1 MDYNARRSHSRG
13 ASVQNSPGIRARAV
27 RGGAL
32 AAVALSLITPAL
44 VPRAAARPS
53 EPPPATDEQIAA
65 QLRDEALAGQDLAW
79 DWVSELTTRFG
90 PRPAGSDS
98 EHQAAEWAAA
108 RLKELGFANVH
119 IESFPITAWV
129 RGAESAQIVTPV
141 SQPLVVAALGE
152 SPPTPPGGLEG
163 EVVIFPT
170 FADLKEAPP
179 ASLTGKIAFVAARMV
194 RVQDGAGY
202 GAAVEARG
210 GGPAEAAKRGA
221 IAFVLR
227 SVGTD
232 SNRLPHTGTT
242 DYVDGRVPLPA
253 FALAAPDADQIE
265 RLAALGEKV
274 RIRLFSS
281 ASYVKDAHSQNVVAD
296 VPGRMHPEEF
306 VLLGAHLDSWD
317 QGTGAIDDGTGT
329 AIVTAAAQLILD
341 LPHRAPRRTVRVV
354 LFGSEE
360 VAQPVA
366 PFGACGGHAYAEG
379 HKAELPRHVLAGES
393 DFGTDRVYSLALP
406 EAVAKSEFATR
417 VLRVL
422 RPIGVLAAREPA
434 RHAGTDVGPAVE
446 AGVPAFA
453 LLQDG
458 SHYFDIHHTADDTL
472 DKVDR
477 EQLDQNVAAWAALVW
492 LAADGEVDFRA
503 KAPAHE

>member
-1 MDYNARRSHSRG
+1 MR
-13 ASVQNSPGIRARAV
+13 VT
-27 RGGAL
+27 
-32 AAVALSLITPAL
+32 LSLLMTLAL
-44 VPRAAARPS
+44 VPFADARRA
-53 EPPPATDEQIAA
+53 EPPPPTDEQIAV
-65 QLRDEALAGQDLAW
+65 QLRDEALGGEDLAW

-90 PRPAGSDS
+90 PRPAGSDN
-98 EHQAAEWAAA
+98 EHRAAEWAAA
-108 RLKELGFANVH
+108 RFKALGFANVH
-119 IESFPITAWV
+119 IETFPITAWV
-129 RGAESAQIVTPV
+129 RGVESAQIVAPV
-141 SQPLVVAALGE
+141 LQPLAVAALGE
-152 SPPTPPGGLEG
+152 SPATPPGGLEG

-170 FADLKEAPP
+170 LADLKEAPP
-179 ASLTGKIAFVAARMV
+179 GSLTGKIAFVAARMV
-194 RVQDGAGY
+194 RTQDGEGY
-202 GAAVEARG
+202 GAAVEARSD
-210 GGPAEAAKRGA
+210 GPAEAAKRGA

-232 SNRLPHTGTT
+232 TNRLAHTGTT
-242 DYVDGRVPLPA
+242 VYVDGRVPVPA
-253 FALAAPDADQIE
+253 FALASPDADQIE

-274 RIRLFSS
+274 HIRLYSS

-296 VPGRMHPEEF
+296 VPGRVHPDEV

-329 AIVTAAAQLILD
+329 AIVTAAAKLILD
-341 LPHRAPRRTVRVV
+341 LPNRAPRRTVRVV

-366 PFGACGGHAYAEG
+366 PGGAFGGHSYADG
-379 HKAELPRHVLAGES
+379 HKAELARHVLAGES
-393 DFGTDRVYSLALP
+393 DFGTDRVYALALP
-406 EAVAKSEFATR
+406 AAVAKSEFATR

-422 RPIGVLAAREPA
+422 EPIGVLAAREPA
-434 RHAGTDVGPAVE
+434 RHAGTDVGPTVE

-458 SHYFDIHHTADDTL
+458 SQYFDVHHTANDTL

-492 LAADGEVDFRA
+492 LAADSEVDFRP

>member
-1 MDYNARRSHSRG
+1 VRVTLSLLMTLLLVPFADARR
-13 ASVQNSPGIRARAV
+13 A
-27 RGGAL
+27 
-32 AAVALSLITPAL
+32 
-44 VPRAAARPS
+44 
-53 EPPPATDEQIAA
+53 EPPPPTDEQIAV

-90 PRPAGSDS
+90 PRPAGSDN
-98 EHQAAEWAAA
+98 EHRAAEWAAA
-108 RLKELGFANVH
+108 RFKALGFANVH
-119 IESFPITAWV
+119 IDTFPVTAWV
-129 RGAESAQIVTPV
+129 RGVESAQIVAPV
-141 SQPLVVAALGE
+141 LQPLAVAALGE
-152 SPPTPPGGLEG
+152 SPATPAGGLEG

-170 FADLKEAPP
+170 LADLKEAPP
-179 ASLTGKIAFVAARMV
+179 GSLTGKIALVDARTV
-194 RVQDGAGY
+194 RTQDGAGY
-202 GAAVEARG
+202 GAAVEARSD
-210 GGPAEAAKRGA
+210 GPAEAAKRGA

-232 SNRLPHTGTT
+232 SNRLAHTGTT
-242 DYVDGRVPLPA
+242 RYVDGHVAVPA
-253 FALAAPDADQIE
+253 FALSSPDADQLE
-265 RLAALGEKV
+265 RLAAFGEKV
-274 RIRLFSS
+274 RIRLYST
-281 ASYVKDAHSQNVVAD
+281 ASYVKDAHSQNVVAE
-296 VPGRMHPEEF
+296 VPGRVHPDEV

-329 AIVTAAAQLILD
+329 AIITAAAKLILD
-341 LPHRAPRRTVRVV
+341 LPNRAPRRTVRVV

-366 PFGACGGHAYAEG
+366 PGGAFGGHAYADG
-379 HKAELPRHVLAGES
+379 HKAELARHVLAGES

-406 EAVAKSEFATR
+406 AVVSKSAFATS

-422 RPIGVLAAREPA
+422 EPIGVLLAREPA
-434 RHAGTDVGPAVE
+434 RDAGTDVGPTVE

-458 SHYFDIHHTADDTL
+458 SQYFDIHHTANDTL

-477 EQLDQNVAAWAALVW
+477 EQLDQNVAAWAALIW
-492 LAADGEVDFRA
+492 LAADSEVDFRP

>member
-1 MDYNARRSHSRG
+1 
-13 ASVQNSPGIRARAV
+13 V
-27 RGGAL
+27 R
-32 AAVALSLITPAL
+32 VTLSLLMTLAL
-44 VPRAAARPS
+44 VPFADARRA
-53 EPPPATDEQIAA
+53 EPPPPTDEQIAV
-65 QLRDEALAGQDLAW
+65 QLRDEALGGEDLAW

-90 PRPAGSDS
+90 PRPAGSDN
-98 EHQAAEWAAA
+98 EHRAAEWAAA
-108 RLKELGFANVH
+108 RFKALGFANVH
-119 IESFPITAWV
+119 IETFPITAWV
-129 RGAESAQIVTPV
+129 RGVESAQIVAPV
-141 SQPLVVAALGE
+141 LQPLAVAALGE
-152 SPPTPPGGLEG
+152 SPATPPGGLEG

-170 FADLKEAPP
+170 LADLKEAPP
-179 ASLTGKIAFVAARMV
+179 GSLTGKIAFVAARMV
-194 RVQDGAGY
+194 RTQDGEGY
-202 GAAVEARG
+202 GAAVEARSD
-210 GGPAEAAKRGA
+210 GPAEAAKRGA

-232 SNRLPHTGTT
+232 TNRLAHTGTT
-242 DYVDGRVPLPA
+242 VYVDGRVPVPA
-253 FALAAPDADQIE
+253 FALASPDADQIE

-274 RIRLFSS
+274 HIRLYSS

-296 VPGRMHPEEF
+296 VPGRVHPDEV

-329 AIVTAAAQLILD
+329 AIVTAAAKLILD
-341 LPHRAPRRTVRVV
+341 LPNRAPRRTVRVV

-366 PFGACGGHAYAEG
+366 PGGAFGGHSYADG
-379 HKAELPRHVLAGES
+379 HKAELARHVLAGES
-393 DFGTDRVYSLALP
+393 DFGTDRVYALALP
-406 EAVAKSEFATR
+406 AAVAKSEFATR

-422 RPIGVLAAREPA
+422 EPIGVLAAREPA
-434 RHAGTDVGPAVE
+434 RHAGTDVGPTVE

-458 SHYFDIHHTADDTL
+458 SQYFDVHHTANDTL

-492 LAADGEVDFRA
+492 LAADSEVDFRP

>member
-1 MDYNARRSHSRG
+1 ML
-13 ASVQNSPGIRARAV
+13 NSPGIRTRAARGCALTAV
-27 RGGAL
+27 L
-32 AAVALSLITPAL
+32 LSFMTSATS
-44 VPRAAARPS
+44 PRAAARAA
-53 EPPPATDEQIAA
+53 EPPPPTDEQIAA
-65 QLRDEALAGQDLAW
+65 QLRDAALAGENLAW

-90 PRPAGSDS
+90 PRPAGSDN

-119 IESFPITAWV
+119 IESFPVTAWV
-129 RGAESAQIVTPV
+129 RGAESAQILAPLV
-141 SQPLVVAALGE
+141 QPLVVAALGE
-152 SPPTPPGGLEG
+152 SPPTPVGGLEG

-170 FADLKEAPP
+170 FADLKAAPP
-179 ASLTGKIAFVAARMV
+179 GSLTGKIAFVAARTV
-194 RVQDGAGY
+194 RTQNGAGY
-202 GAAVEARG
+202 GAAVAARG
-210 GGPAEAAKRGA
+210 DGPAEAAKRGA

-242 DYVDGRVPLPA
+242 RYVDGHVPVPA

-265 RLAALGEKV
+265 RLAAMGVKV
-274 RIRLFSS
+274 RIRLYSS
-281 ASYVKDAHSQNVVAD
+281 ASYIHDAHSQNVVAD
-296 VPGRMHPEEF
+296 IPGRVHPEEF

-329 AIVTAAAQLILD
+329 AIITAAAQLIREVPD
-341 LPHRAPRRTVRVV
+341 RAPRRTVRVV

-366 PFGACGGHAYAEG
+366 PFGAFGGHNYADG

-406 EAVAKSEFATR
+406 AAVMKGAFATTVFR
-417 VLRVL
+417 VLE
-422 RPIGVLAAREPA
+422 PIGVLAAHEPA
-434 RHAGTDVGPAVE
+434 LDAGTDVGPTVE

-458 SHYFDIHHTADDTL
+458 SQYFDIHHTANDTL

-477 EQLDQNVAAWAALVW
+477 GHLDQNVAAWAALIW
-492 LAADGEVDFRA
+492 LAADSEVNFRS
-503 KAPAHE
+503 KAPPGE

>member
-1 MDYNARRSHSRG
+1 MTWG
-13 ASVQNSPGIRARAV
+13 
-27 RGGAL
+27 
-32 AAVALSLITPAL
+32 L
-44 VPRAAARPS
+44 VPRASARPAGAAAS
-53 EPPPATDEQIAA
+53 DEQIAV
-65 QLRDEALAGQDLAW
+65 QLRDAALAGQDLAW
-79 DWVSELTTRFG
+79 EWVSELTTRFG
-90 PRPAGSDS
+90 PRPAGSDN
-98 EHQAAEWAAA
+98 ERQAAEWAAA

-119 IESFPITAWV
+119 VEAFPITAWV
-129 RGAESAQIVTPV
+129 RGAESGQIVAPV
-141 SQPLVVAALGE
+141 AQPLVVAALGE
-152 SPPTPPGGLEG
+152 SPPTPAGGLEG

-170 FADLKEAPP
+170 LADLKAAPP
-179 ASLTGKIAFVAARMV
+179 GSLAGKIAFVAARMV
-194 RVQDGAGY
+194 RTQDGAGY
-202 GAAVEARG
+202 GAAVEARS

-232 SNRLPHTGTT
+232 SNRIAHTGTT
-242 DYVDGRVPLPA
+242 LYVDGRVPLPA

-265 RLAALGEKV
+265 RLAGYGSKV
-274 RIRLFSS
+274 RIRLYSS
-281 ASYVKDAHSQNVVAD
+281 ASYVHDAQSRNVVAD
-296 VPGRMHPEEF
+296 VPGRIHPEEF

-329 AIVTAAAQLILD
+329 AIVAAAAKLILD
-341 LPHRAPRRTVRVV
+341 LPRRVPRRTVRVV

-366 PFGACGGHAYAEG
+366 PFGAFGGHSYADG

-406 EAVAKSEFATR
+406 AAVLKGEFATT

-422 RPIGVLAAREPA
+422 QPIGVLVAREPA
-434 RHAGTDVGPAVE
+434 GHAGTDVGPTVE
-446 AGVPAFA
+446 AGVPEFA
-453 LLQDG
+453 LRQDG
-458 SHYFDIHHTADDTL
+458 SRYFDIHHTADDTL

-492 LAADGEVDFRA
+492 LAADSEVDFR
-503 KAPAHE
+503 